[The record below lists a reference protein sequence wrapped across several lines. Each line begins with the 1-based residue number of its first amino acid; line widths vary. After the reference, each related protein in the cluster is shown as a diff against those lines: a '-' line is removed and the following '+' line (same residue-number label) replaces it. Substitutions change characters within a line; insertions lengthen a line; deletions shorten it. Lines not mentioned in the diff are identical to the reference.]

1 MEPYRDCYLRSVNT
15 SDNINSPPNHFTG
28 IHRDRDS
35 SARTND
41 TTAPAYS
48 SNFDRN
54 QTNFEN
60 GMASTKPYCNNSS
73 SNEHEAAEKY
83 EMETVYGKQRF
94 RIARVDSVK
103 ARQFSTD
110 SYDGRDRYAE
120 KSVHSPDNFDT
131 CVRHNPPTTI
141 PVMSPNERSE
151 PTPFHK
157 TNEAEGQFSG
167 VPCQSPPHRT
177 SHDDNA
183 AQAEVAHRKSARAP
197 LSRTQSLNSPSPT
210 LGRQCRQ
217 SGRYD
222 SRGDMDTESI
232 TGVANGHPILT
243 AKESYSTFGQNTIE
257 ALPRLDHFFLEPF
270 PEGYENRSRR
280 PTLAE
285 LHDIMEENKDDEQ
298 KNKVAAPLLPD
309 EERGGKEVT
318 TASSSAPQA
327 ATKFG
332 WIKGVLVRCLLNI
345 WGVMLFLRLSWV
357 VGQAGIGLSTV
368 VILLAA
374 VVTTITTLS
383 MSAICTNGEV
393 KGGGAYYLI
402 SRSLGPEFGGAIG
415 IVFSIANAVAI
426 AMYVVGFA
434 ETVRDLLKANNAL
447 LIDEVND
454 IRIIGVITITLLLG
468 IAIIGME
475 WEARAQLILLGI
487 LLISMSA
494 YIIGTF
500 IAPNNDNFS
509 KGYTGYRVD
518 VFKENFLPD
527 FRNEEF
533 FSVFS
538 IFFPAATGIL
548 AGANISGDL
557 KDAQVSI
564 PKGTLLAIAISSV
577 VYILCAWSLGACI
590 VRDASGAIF
599 YAAVNAT
606 IDGDMTLYNSTAED
620 GIKKVPFVTMSLM
633 RNCTL
638 GEDGA
643 CKYGLQHDFQ
653 VMERI
658 ALFGPLVTAG
668 IFSAT
673 LSSALASLVSAPKVF
688 QAVCKDR
695 IFPGIHVLAKGAGK
709 GDNPR
714 RLYFLAYF
722 IGIAFICIG
731 ELNAIAPIISNFF
744 LMSYALIN
752 YSCFDASLANSPGWR
767 PAFQF
772 YSMWVSLLGAI
783 LCIAVMFI
791 IKWWTALLTFAV
803 IASLYIY
810 VHHRKPDVN
819 WGSSTQAH
827 VYKSALQ
834 STLKLIAV
842 EDHIKNFR
850 PQVLLL
856 SGLPSSRPALVDFAS
871 SFTRNSSLMM
881 CCNVIVDPNVDSL
894 KVQRTK
900 EEYSWLQR
908 RKIKCFYAPIV
919 APDFRLGVQAFMQ
932 TCGIGKLRPNTMV
945 IGFKNRWRQGEPKE
959 VEDYFNTIHDGFD
972 MQFGVGILRVK
983 EGFQCDPNFVD
994 PPRKEIEEEPPE
1006 EEPAPQRYDDD
1017 DIEEP
1022 KTPER
1027 RPSIFDST
1035 LLQGMDD
1042 IIATP
1047 DVIHESIVK
1056 PDNFSEETLKMMNR
1070 FNEKQKKGTIDV
1082 WWLFDDGGLTLLI
1095 PYLISLESNWNK
1107 NKLRVFTAGTKK
1119 GELDREQRQLATLL
1133 SKFRIECKDMTV
1145 IPDVGKIPRR
1155 EKRQEFDSL
1164 LEGFILDEEKGETK
1178 EKYPWKTTRD
1188 QLKLLKD
1195 KTNRHIRLRE
1205 LLLQHSSEA
1214 SLIVMTLPMP
1224 RKGTCSSGLY
1234 MAWIDTL
1241 TRDLPPI
1248 LLLRGNQKSVL
1259 TFYS

>member
-1 MEPYRDCYLRSVNT
+1 MADKSSARSKGTNIDKNGDDDIALQIRDKDKKKS
-15 SDNINSPPNHFTG
+15 
-28 IHRDRDS
+28 RDS
-35 SARTND
+35 SLVLESKDELTDLPSEAKR
-41 TTAPAYS
+41 
-48 SNFDRN
+48 
-54 QTNFEN
+54 
-60 GMASTKPYCNNSS
+60 NSS
-73 SNEHEAAEKY
+73 SRFKVHRVSIAEPC
-83 EMETVYGKQRF
+83 EDDEENNV
-94 RIARVDSVK
+94 ARERENSLQHYRHSIDSNSE
-103 ARQFSTD
+103 RYPDSPHGTFSFSPTD
-110 SYDGRDRYAE
+110 TYRTHSYD
-120 KSVHSPDNFDT
+120 
-131 CVRHNPPTTI
+131 
-141 PVMSPNERSE
+141 
-151 PTPFHK
+151 
-157 TNEAEGQFSG
+157 
-167 VPCQSPPHRT
+167 T
-177 SHDDNA
+177 SNL
-183 AQAEVAHRKSARAP
+183 K
-197 LSRTQSLNSPSPT
+197 
-210 LGRQCRQ
+210 
-217 SGRYD
+217 
-222 SRGDMDTESI
+222 
-232 TGVANGHPILT
+232 
-243 AKESYSTFGQNTIE
+243 TFGGNTTE
-257 ALPRLDHFFLEPF
+257 AIPHLDHYRNLL
-270 PEGYENRSRR
+270 STTAALKTR
-280 PTLAE
+280 PTLQE
-285 LHDIMEENKDDEQ
+285 LHEGKLSTDEEQ
-298 KNKVAAPLLPD
+298 KNKLAAPLLPE
-309 EERGGKEVT
+309 EERTANDVNVASGGT
-318 TASSSAPQA
+318 PQA

-357 VGQAGIGLSTV
+357 VGQAGIALATV
-368 VILLAA
+368 VVLLSA

-447 LIDEVND
+447 LIDEIND
-454 IRIIGVITITLLLG
+454 IRVIGVITITLLLG

-487 LLISMSA
+487 LLISMSVFL
-494 YIIGTF
+494 IGTF
-500 IAPNNDNFS
+500 FPPTLDNFS
-509 KGYTGYRVD
+509 KGYTSYSAETFR
-518 VFKENFLPD
+518 ENFLPD
-527 FRNEEF
+527 FKGEEF

-557 KDAQVSI
+557 KDAQSAI
-564 PKGTLLAIAISSV
+564 PKGTLLAILLSSAI
-577 VYILCAWSLGACI
+577 YILSAWILGACI
-590 VRDASGAIF
+590 IREASGAIL
-599 YAAVNAT
+599 YTALNTTLDAVT
-606 IDGDMTLYNSTAED
+606 QTANLTTVDNGQKEAY
-620 GIKKVPFVTMSLM
+620 VTMQTI

-638 GEDGA
+638 GEDGI
-643 CKYGLQHDFQ
+643 CKYGLLNDFQ

-658 ALFGPLVTAG
+658 AAFGPLVTAG

-688 QAVCKDR
+688 QAVCKDK
-695 IFPGIHVLAKGAGK
+695 IFPGIHVLAKGHGK

-714 RLYFLAYF
+714 RLYILAYL
-722 IGIAFICIG
+722 IGVAFICIG

-767 PAFQF
+767 PAFRW
-772 YSMWVSLLGAI
+772 YSMWISLVGAI

-803 IASLYIY
+803 IAALYIY

-856 SGLPSSRPALVDFAS
+856 SGLPSSRPALVDFVS
-871 SFTRNSSLMM
+871 SFTRNCSLMI
-881 CCNVIVDPNVDSL
+881 CCNVIVDPNADSL
-894 KVQRTK
+894 KVLKTS
-900 EEYSWLQR
+900 EEYNWLHR
-908 RKIKCFYAPIV
+908 RKVKCFYTPIIS
-919 APDFRLGVQAFMQ
+919 PDFRVGVQSFMQ
-932 TCGIGKLRPNTMV
+932 TCGVGKLRPNTLI
-945 IGFKNRWRQGEPKE
+945 IGFKNRWKNGDPEE
-959 VEDYFNTIHDGFD
+959 VEDYFNVIHDAFD

-994 PPRKEIEEEPPE
+994 PPRKDSHKVTVEEEQSK
-1006 EEPAPQRYDDD
+1006 QRYDDD
-1017 DIEEP
+1017 DDDEVGAN
-1022 KTPER
+1022 TPER
-1027 RPSIFDST
+1027 RPSIFDSNPVLNT
-1035 LLQGMDD
+1035 EEV
-1042 IIATP
+1042 ATP

-1056 PDNFSEETLKMMNR
+1056 PDSFSEESLKMMNR

-1095 PYLISLESNWNK
+1095 PYLISLENNWSK

-1145 IPDVGKIPRR
+1145 IPDVGKLPRPG
-1155 EKRQEFDSL
+1155 KIKEFEQL
-1164 LEGFILDEEKGETK
+1164 LEGWILDEEKGETK
-1178 EKYPWKTTRD
+1178 EKYPWKTSRD

-1205 LLLQHSSEA
+1205 LMFEHSSDA
-1214 SLIVMTLPMP
+1214 NLIVMTLPMP

-1248 LLLRGNQKSVL
+1248 LLLRGNQRSVL